1 MKLLLTSGGLKN
13 KAIID
18 AFELLAGKNLRETSA
33 VYIPTAANPERG
45 DKGWL
50 IANLNELHTQ
60 CRAVDIIDIALP
72 TQYWEPAVRAAE
84 SIIVGGGNTT
94 YLMKEMRTSG
104 FDRLLSELLA
114 TKIYVGISAGSIVAT
129 PSTAPISDNEPAM
142 PALGLVQ
149 FGIQPH
155 YLSASFALAASE
167 DKVRQRIADATIPY
181 PVYALDDQSAICVN
195 GADVHVASAGK
206 WKLFS

>member
-18 AFELLAGKNLRETSA
+18 ALESLAGKNLRETSA
-33 VYIPTAANPERG
+33 VYICTAANPERG

-50 IANLNELHTQ
+50 IANLDELQAQ
-60 CRAVDIIDIALP
+60 CKAVDIVDIALP
-72 TQYWEPAVRAAE
+72 AEYWETAVRTAD
-84 SIIVGGGNTT
+84 IIVVGGGNTT
-94 YLMKEMRTSG
+94 YLMNQMRASG
-104 FDRLLSELLA
+104 FDRLLNELLA
-114 TKIYVGISAGSIVAT
+114 TKIYVGISAGSMVAT
-129 PSTAPISDNEPAM
+129 PSTAPNSDNKPAM
-142 PALGLVQ
+142 PALGLVR

-155 YLSASFALAASE
+155 YLSASFALAASD

-181 PVYALDDQSAICVN
+181 PIYALDDQSALAVN
-195 GADVHVASAGK
+195 GADVTVVSEGK